1 VHLVRQLAQ
10 SIGRVEVLGV
20 ILTGLFLILSGLSH
34 QFVYGQGH
42 LERPILAVVA
52 WLLAAF
58 LIYGMAVWIVLRRP
72 QAVRLSTVL
81 LFAVLFRLMLLG
93 SNVIQEDDL
102 YRYVWDG
109 QVSLQGVSPYRYAP
123 TEAGTPPSGVA
134 DGSAEERSPRPAD
147 IPVELAALRDVASS
161 HPGIVTRVNHPGVP
175 TIYPPVAQAVFA
187 LTQWAVPWSL
197 RGVRVMS
204 VVFDGLC
211 VLLVIAILRQLAL
224 PLSRVLIY
232 AWSPLVLKE
241 FANSGHM
248 DTIAMTMVLLSL
260 LLLLRRRWSWA
271 GATLA
276 LAVASKYYP
285 LVLAPV
291 IGQRVWQ
298 ERRGVFHRWAV
309 AFLGTLALCF
319 APLIGDE
326 LRVFRGLGIYAGT
339 WELNAGL
346 FGVVQN
352 FARIVAGDVAPYATR
367 LLLSGLIIAALVWSL
382 RRPPAVRDDIGLL
395 ARCVFVIGV
404 LFLLSPVQTPWYL
417 CWLVPLLCVVPSR
430 AWLLLS
436 GLILCYYLGFFVEYH
451 YPEPQRSIFWN
462 AVKALEYAPFF
473 GLVLWQW
480 VRQRQQ
486 VSDENRRM
494 VDCARPALAASAVP
508 RAG

>member
-1 VHLVRQLAQ
+1 MSLVRRLAQ
-10 SIGRVEVLGV
+10 SIGRVEALGI
-20 ILTGLFLILSGLSH
+20 ILTGLFLALSGLSH

-52 WLLAAF
+52 LLLVAF
-58 LIYGMAVWIVLRRP
+58 IIYGIAVWIVLRWP

-81 LFAVLFRLMLLG
+81 LFAVLFRLVLLS

-123 TEAGTPPSGVA
+123 NE
-134 DGSAEERSPRPAD
+134 
-147 IPVELAALRDVASS
+147 IPMELVPLRDAANS
-161 HPGIVTRVNHPGVP
+161 HPDIVTRVNHPGVP

-187 LTQWAVPWSL
+187 LTQRAAPWSL

-211 VLLVIAILRQLAL
+211 VLLVIAILKQLAL
-224 PLSRVLIY
+224 PLSQVLIY

-248 DTIAMTMVLLSL
+248 DTIAMAMVLLSL
-260 LLLLRRRWSWA
+260 LFLLRRRWGWA
-271 GATLA
+271 GTALA
-276 LAVASKYYP
+276 LGVAGKYYP

-298 ERRGVFHRWAV
+298 EGRGVFHRWAI
-309 AFLGTLALCF
+309 AFVGTLALCF
-319 APLIGDE
+319 APLITDE
-326 LRVFRGLGIYAGT
+326 LRAFRGLGIYAGT

-346 FGVVQN
+346 FSMVQS
-352 FARIVAGDVAPYATR
+352 FARLVAGDVAPYATR
-367 LLLSGLIIAALVWSL
+367 LLLGGLMLAALVWSL
-382 RRPPAVRDDIGLL
+382 RRTSAVRDDAGLIG
-395 ARCVFVIGV
+395 RCVFVIGV

-417 CWLVPLLCVVPSR
+417 CWMVPLLCVVPSR

-436 GLILCYYLGFFVEYH
+436 GSILCYYMGFFVEYH
-451 YPEPQRSIFWN
+451 YAEPQRSVLWN
-462 AVKALEYAPFF
+462 AVKTLEYAPFF
-473 GLVLWQW
+473 GLVLWQGL
-480 VRQRQQ
+480 RHQQ
-486 VSDENRRM
+486 VSHEDRR
-494 VDCARPALAASAVP
+494 VVACARPALAARAVH
-508 RAG
+508 RVG